1 MKKWFAL
8 WMVVAAILYG
18 VYSYTV
24 DAAEKFNTDIGVT
37 IERVAGRRND

>member
-1 MKKWFAL
+1 MKKWFIL
-8 WMVVAAILYG
+8 WMVVVAVLYG

-24 DAAEKFNTDIGVT
+24 DAAEKFSVDLGVT